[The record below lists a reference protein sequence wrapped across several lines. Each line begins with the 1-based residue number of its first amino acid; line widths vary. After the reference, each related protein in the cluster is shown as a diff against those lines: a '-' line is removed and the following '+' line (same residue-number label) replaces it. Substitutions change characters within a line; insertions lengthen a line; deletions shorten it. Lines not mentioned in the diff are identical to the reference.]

1 MISKS
6 VKEIFRSYILL
17 KKYVP
22 TRPLGMQDESAGDEL
37 HLPGHRR
44 LPPRPHLR
52 MRRQLLRPG
61 QFTYLAQRQRCNF
74 ILFYTEEIF

>member
-1 MISKS
+1 
-6 VKEIFRSYILL
+6 
-17 KKYVP
+17 
-22 TRPLGMQDESAGDEL
+22 MQDEGAGDEL

-61 QFTYLAQRQRCNF
+61 YFSLKLLNCRASSFTFLEGQSILVQCVLASLI
-74 ILFYTEEIF
+74 ILIA

>member
-1 MISKS
+1 
-6 VKEIFRSYILL
+6 
-17 KKYVP
+17 
-22 TRPLGMQDESAGDEL
+22 MQDEGAGDEL

-61 QFTYLAQRQRCNF
+61 YFSLNFRLKHLNCCASSLEGQSILVPCVLASLM
-74 ILFYTEEIF
+74 IPIA